1 PVGTVYAVF
10 TGIGAGGIVLTEI
23 FVFGEPFSIVK
34 VLLIGLIFFG
44 VIGLKR
50 VTEEKEAKEAA

>member
-1 PVGTVYAVF
+1 
-10 TGIGAGGIVLTEI
+10 
-23 FVFGEPFSIVK
+23 
-34 VLLIGLIFFG
+34 LIGLIFFG